1 MINYKCS
8 HCDGTGI
15 EPAET
20 SAYPPEPCS
29 ECCNNSDNI
38 PPDEQPAKVLL
49 RDFKQHEPWC
59 YMCDR
64 PVSDCACRNEEE
76 VPADVDAAHPD
87 GRGMTGDGGEGSVGK
102 RASAVSRETVTE
114 WLRRNG
120 AL

>member
-1 MINYKCS
+1 MISPC
-8 HCDGTGI
+8 
-15 EPAET
+15 
-20 SAYPPEPCS
+20 AYCCGWHYEWDCPEQ
-29 ECCNNSDNI
+29 NI

-49 RDFKQHEPWC
+49 RDFVEH
-59 YMCDR
+59 Y
-64 PVSDCACRNEEE
+64 E
-76 VPADVDAAHPD
+76 VPANVDAAHPD